1 MDPTLAIQKQKWKQT
16 SMEAV
21 WEFIVQ
27 KHMLVTV
34 QWFHRLENGKCRK
47 IGTESVYDAQRC
59 DFIRSKQ
66 LSSSV
71 CCTVICCTPC
81 ETKFFSISHAIA
93 CVYTPCY
100 HWNSHIST
108 IWRFAHF
115 PLFLS
120 FSRLI
125 HYVIRTVLNM
135 MGKSSSNRNV
145 QFNRDYQ
152 SERLI
157 FRLFVR
163 ALFSILS
170 KYPSVNEWIA
180 RFSEL
185 NLAKDFFLFWIF
197 YELDKIFWCFALNL
211 INKKKITVWIG
222 AQFQRALTAAYE

>member
-1 MDPTLAIQKQKWKQT
+1 MPQTVSYSNSNPAVSMDPTLAIQKQKWKQT

-71 CCTVICCTPC
+71 CCCTVICCTPR
-81 ETKFFSISHAIA
+81 ETKFFSISHAIV
-93 CVYTPCY
+93 CLYTLHVITGIHISRPFDA
-100 HWNSHIST
+100 SHI
-108 IWRFAHF
+108 
-115 PLFLS
+115 FLS
-120 FSRLI
+120 FSHFPDSFTMWYAPFWIWWENLHQI
-125 HYVIRTVLNM
+125 EM
-135 MGKSSSNRNV
+135 FSSTETINRNGW
-145 QFNRDYQ
+145 F
-152 SERLI
+152 
-157 FRLFVR
+157 FRIFVR

-197 YELDKIFWCFALNL
+197 YELEKIFWCFALNW
-211 INKKKITVWIG
+211 INKKK
-222 AQFQRALTAAYE
+222 

>member
-1 MDPTLAIQKQKWKQT
+1 
-16 SMEAV
+16 MEAV

-59 DFIRSKQ
+59 DFIRSEQ

-71 CCTVICCTPC
+71 CCTVICCTPSD
-81 ETKFFSISHAIA
+81 TKFFSISHAIA
-93 CVYTPCY
+93 YVYTPCY

-152 SERLI
+152 SERLV
-157 FRLFVR
+157 FRIFVR

-180 RFSEL
+180 RFFEL

-197 YELDKIFWCFALNL
+197 NELDKIFWCFALNW
-211 INKKKITVWIG
+211 INKKK
-222 AQFQRALTAAYE
+222 

>member
-1 MDPTLAIQKQKWKQT
+1 
-16 SMEAV
+16 MEAV

-71 CCTVICCTPC
+71 CCTVICCTPS

-108 IWRFAHF
+108 IFLSLSHFPDSFTMWYAPFWIWWENLHQIEMFSSTETINRNGWFFAFLSAHF
-115 PLFLS
+115 SQYFQN
-120 FSRLI
+120 I
-125 HYVIRTVLNM
+125 QVWM
-135 MGKSSSNRNV
+135 
-145 QFNRDYQ
+145 
-152 SERLI
+152 SE
-157 FRLFVR
+157 
-163 ALFSILS
+163 
-170 KYPSVNEWIA
+170 
-180 RFSEL
+180 
-185 NLAKDFFLFWIF
+185 
-197 YELDKIFWCFALNL
+197 
-211 INKKKITVWIG
+211 
-222 AQFQRALTAAYE
+222 